1 MCQLTVTFL
10 SYNIAKL
17 ARLGSRMRCNQARA
31 ETSRMNDLAKESV
44 NRSQN
49 PLGIDFNT
57 PALQRKRRMRA
68 LKDRLARWYVS
79 IGGLAVLG
87 AITLIFFYLAHVVLP
102 MFQGAELTV
111 RQAQQPAWLAEAQA
125 PLLLAM
131 EEQNQVAMRLDAS
144 GAVQFFALKN
154 GEALQ
159 RTQLPLPAGVSVA
172 SVGQDQPGSRRVVLG
187 LSNGKALVI
196 QHNYKIT
203 YPNNVRAIAPQIDY
217 PYGEAP
223 IEIDPQGRPLEHVA
237 VNLNGGT
244 LMLAGSTSNE
254 LHLISL
260 GREENLFTGEVNVS
274 EERINLPQ
282 IGEPVSQLLIDPRQ
296 MWLYVFN
303 GDSSAD
309 VFDLRKRSLNGRYEL
324 LKDASNRVTSAT
336 SLLGGI
342 SIMIGDAKGGIQQW
356 FMVRDQ
362 DGKSTF
368 QSIRSFQLGDSA
380 ITQILPEERR
390 KGFMALDADGRLGI
404 FHSTAHRTLLKEQVA
419 DGSAVAA
426 LSPRASRVLVESDG
440 KLQRFVVDNPHPEI
454 SWSALWG
461 KVWYES
467 YPEPDYVW
475 QSTSANTDFE
485 PKLSLSPLAF
495 GTLKAAFYAMLLAA
509 PLAIAAAIYTAYFMA
524 PRMRTKV
531 KPVIELM
538 EALPTVILGF
548 FAGLFLAPFL
558 ENHLPGIF
566 SLLLLTPV
574 GILLFGYVW
583 TRLPEA
589 IRHRVP
595 EGWEAALLIPVVI
608 AVGWF
613 SIGISGHLENWLFD
627 GNMRLWLTNELGI
640 PFDQRN
646 ALVVGLAMGFAVIP
660 NIYSIAEDA
669 VFSVPKSLTFGS
681 LALGATPWQTLTRV
695 VILTAS
701 PGIFSALMIGMG
713 RAVGETMIVLMATG
727 NTPIMD
733 INIFEGMRTLA
744 ANVAVEMPESEVGGT
759 HYRVLFLAALVLLL
773 FTFVMNTLAELIRQR
788 LRTRYSSL

>member
-1 MCQLTVTFL
+1 
-10 SYNIAKL
+10 
-17 ARLGSRMRCNQARA
+17 
-31 ETSRMNDLAKESV
+31 MNDLANESM

-57 PALQRKRRMRA
+57 PALQRKRRLRA
-68 LKDRLARWYVS
+68 LKDRMARWYVS

-102 MFQGAELTV
+102 MFQGAELES
-111 RQAQQPAWLAEAQA
+111 RKAQQPAWLAEAQA
-125 PLLLAM
+125 PLLLAV
-131 EEQNQVAMRLDAS
+131 EEQNQVAMRLDTS
-144 GAVQFFALKN
+144 GAVQFFELKS

-159 RTQLPLPAGVSVA
+159 RLQLPLPQGVSVA
-172 SVGQDQPGSRRVVLG
+172 SVGQDQPGTRRVVLG
-187 LSNGKALVI
+187 LSNGQALII
-196 QHNYKIT
+196 QHSYKIT
-203 YPNNVRAIAPQIDY
+203 YPDNVRAIAPQIEY

-223 IEIDPQGRPLEHVA
+223 IEVDPQGRPLEHIA
-237 VNLNGGT
+237 VNLNSGT
-244 LMLAGSTSNE
+244 LMLAGSTGNE

-260 GREENLFTGEVNVS
+260 AREENLFTGEVSVS

-282 IGEPVSQLLIDPRQ
+282 IGEPISQLILDPRQ

-419 DGSAVAA
+419 EGSAIAA

-454 SWSALWG
+454 SWSSLWG

-485 PKLSLSPLAF
+485 AKLSLSPLAF

-509 PLAIAAAIYTAYFMA
+509 PLAVAAAIYTAYFMA

-574 GILLFGYVW
+574 GILLFGFLW
-583 TRLPEA
+583 TKLPES

-595 EGWEAALLIPVVI
+595 EGWEAALLIPVVV

-613 SIGISGHLENWLFD
+613 SIAISGHLENWLFD
-627 GNMRLWLTNELGI
+627 GNMRLWLSNDLGI

-733 INIFEGMRTLA
+733 MNIFEGMRTLA

-759 HYRVLFLAALVLLL
+759 HYRVLFLAAMVLLL

-788 LRTRYSSL
+788 LRTKYSSL